1 MTDRK
6 SSSVPPVATGSAAP
20 RPRRRRPSRLVQL
33 LSVFRKEVLQTVRDR
48 RVMFLLIVAPLIQTV
63 AFGFAVDFDVDN
75 VPAVVVDLDKSVESR
90 LHARRLLA
98 DGTLVRFSDVEDVHL
113 AERALE
119 RGDAA
124 LAVVLPNDLERN
136 LVSKHPAHV
145 QVLLDGTD
153 PNRATVAAGAVAR
166 YFGEVGHKLGNREM
180 AARGIHVG
188 STEVDPRVLFN
199 PSLRTAPYIIPG
211 VIGMLLLIVTTVVT
225 AMGLSRERETGTLEQ
240 VLVTPLE
247 PWQLLIGKM
256 APFLVIGLLD
266 VALVLASGSYL
277 FDMPL
282 HGDLRV
288 VATATFL
295 YLLTTLGMGLFIAA
309 SSKTQQ
315 QAFLGGFLFLLPA
328 ILLSG
333 VMTPV
338 RAMPEWMQTVTLI
351 NPVRYYVEV
360 MRAVLLKGSGF
371 SEVSFQLLSLTAFGL
386 GIFGFSVLRFRRR
399 LA

>member
-1 MTDRK
+1 MT
-6 SSSVPPVATGSAAP
+6 G
-20 RPRRRRPSRLVQL
+20 RRPSVRPVTNSQAPRRKRPSPLTQL
-33 LSVFRKEVLQTVRDR
+33 LAVLRKEALQTVRDR

-63 AFGFAVDFDVDN
+63 AFGFAVDFDVDR
-75 VPAVVVDLDKSVESR
+75 VPAVVVDLDKSAESR
-90 LHARRLLA
+90 LHTRRLLA
-98 DGTLVRFSDVEDVHL
+98 DGTLSRFDDTEEIAV

-124 LAVVLPNDLERN
+124 VALVLPNDLERN
-136 LVSKHPAHV
+136 LISSHPAAV

-153 PNRATVAAGAVAR
+153 PNRTTVAAGAVAR
-166 YFGEVGHKLGNREM
+166 YFGEVGQELADRALRMRGLD
-180 AARGIHVG
+180 AA
-188 STEVDPRVLFN
+188 STELVPRVLFN

-240 VLVTPLE
+240 VLVTPLA
-247 PWQLLIGKM
+247 PWQLLVGKM
-256 APFLVIGLLD
+256 APFLLIGLLD
-266 VALVLASGSYL
+266 VALVLVAGAYV

-282 HGDLRV
+282 RGDLRV

-295 YLLTTLGMGLFIAA
+295 YLLSTLGMGLFIAA
-309 SSKTQQ
+309 ASRTQQ

-333 VMTPV
+333 VMTPI
-338 RAMPEWMQTVTLI
+338 RAMPEWLQTLTLL
-351 NPVRYYVEV
+351 NPVRYYVEA
-360 MRAVLLKGSGF
+360 MRAVLLKGAGF
-371 SEVSFQLLSLTAFGL
+371 SDVTFQLLALTAFGL